1 MKSVILDTN
10 GFLRLLLNDNPE
22 QADKVENLIKKAE
35 AGQVNI
41 LVPQI
46 IIFEI
51 NFILEKYY
59 LLEKEEILEKLK
71 SLASASYFVVE
82 SRDIFIRA
90 FSLYKQNNVS
100 LVDCFL
106 VAKAFLEKAKLFTFD
121 QKLHELQG

>member
-10 GFLRLLLNDNPE
+10 GFLRMLLNDIPE
-22 QADKVENLIKKAE
+22 QADQVVELIKKAK
-35 AGQVNI
+35 AAKVQI

-59 LLEKEEILEKLK
+59 LFKKPEIIEKLK
-71 SLASASYFVVE
+71 ALITSSYFVIE
-82 SRDIFIRA
+82 SRDTFSKALIFY
-90 FSLYKQNNVS
+90 SQTTVS

-106 VAKAFLEKAKLFTFD
+106 LSKANLEDSELFTFD
-121 QKLHELQG
+121 QKLQKLQK